1 MPCFHPL
8 SAYRSR
14 AGRDPNTGSWPIVFN
29 VREGYID
36 MPVQVPCG
44 QCIGCRLERSRQW
57 AIRCMHESSL
67 HEDNCFL
74 TLTYDNAHLPPD
86 GSLNKRDI
94 CLFLKRLRKRFGSG
108 IRFFQCGEYG
118 SLFQRPHHHAI
129 IFGFDF
135 PDKKLWSINHGV
147 KLYRSQILEELW
159 PFGYC
164 TIGSVTF
171 ESAAYVA
178 RYIIKKINGDRA
190 KPHYNGRLPEF
201 ITMSRRPGIA
211 HDWIQEFSTDVYP
224 GDRCVVRPGFVARPP
239 KYYDKIFDLTNHE
252 VFSKIKNRRILKA
265 KESEDNCL
273 SRLAAR
279 EGVQKARMEK
289 LVRKF
294 ENGSV

>member
-74 TLTYDNAHLPPD
+74 TLTYDNAHLPAD

-135 PDKKLWSINHGV
+135 PDKKLWFINHGV

-178 RYIIKKINGDRA
+178 RYIIKKVNGDRA
-190 KPHYNGRLPEF
+190 KSHYNGRLPEF

-273 SRLAAR
+273 YRLAAR